1 MKNIVT
7 TALLI
12 AGAINFY
19 PLIGVISADQLVT
32 LYGVPLENND
42 LIILMRHR
50 AVLFGLLGAFII
62 YAAFR
67 DSIQII
73 ACIAGLIS
81 MLTFIVIAYAVGD
94 FGTLFNKII
103 IADVVGSVALIAVI
117 LIRML
122 YRPHND
128 RSRSSA

>member
-1 MKNIVT
+1 MKSIVRA
-7 TALLI
+7 ALLI

-67 DSIQII
+67 DSVQVI

-81 MLTFIVIAYAVGD
+81 MLTFVVIAYAVGD

-103 IADVVGSVALIAVI
+103 IADVVGSVALVAVL
-117 LIRML
+117 LIRTFFD
-122 YRPHND
+122 PHND
-128 RSRSSA
+128 RSPSGA